1 MEKIKYFSIIITFF
15 LATTI
20 LLIGA
25 IKGQKGNPIYHQ
37 TQSERDSSVGSPF
50 ESSGTSSRYALIEAI
65 VEDRTFFFNKER
77 ARFSAPDF
85 VEYNG
90 KFFSI
95 FTPGVSFLG
104 IPFYLL
110 GKSIGLPQS
119 VTFLSSV
126 LLAILNV
133 FLVVRLALKLG
144 ATLYTALLSG
154 FIFLFA
160 TNSFSYAHT
169 LTQHHASVTLI
180 LLALLNVFGPRTFLK
195 NIWLGF
201 IIGAALLVDIPNILM
216 IFPVIFY
223 VILKHFRIDKI
234 NDQLKFTLKLKII
247 GLLISLLPL
256 IGLFVWYNHQ
266 LTGSYTK
273 IGQAIGRSDY
283 FEPSEV
289 REQNRLEKERKDV
302 FHKKFPLDTRDQL
315 SEFYILLVSNQRGW
329 LTYSPVILI
338 GALGIYYL
346 YKNEKTLAIVII
358 SAILSNI
365 TLYSLF
371 GGLGGWAFGPRYLI
385 PSAAILSSVLGI
397 AVVKFKRNI
406 LFILIFTILLAYSL
420 GVNTIGAMTTTQVP
434 PKVEAINLPNPIP
447 YTYEYNLQ
455 LIEKNFTSSLIYNLY
470 LSDKLTVKTF
480 LWGYYAIALTVIVSL
495 YLLILLEKLQK
506 KKLPKENL

>member
-1 MEKIKYFSIIITFF
+1 MKILKYLFIFIFCT
-15 LATTI
+15 LTLI
-20 LLIGA
+20 LVAVA

-37 TQSERDSSVGSPF
+37 TQSERNSSVGSPF

-65 VEDRTFFFNKER
+65 VEDRTFFFSKER

-110 GKSIGLPQS
+110 GKSIGLPQL
-119 VTFLSSV
+119 VTFLSTV
-126 LLAILNV
+126 MLAILNV
-133 FLVVRLALKLG
+133 ILIVRLALKLG
-144 ATLYTALLSG
+144 VTLYTALLSG

-160 TNSFSYAHT
+160 TNSLSYAHT
-169 LTQHHASVTLI
+169 LTQHHASATLI
-180 LLALLNVFGPRTFLK
+180 LLALLNVFGTRTFLK
-195 NIWLGF
+195 NVWLGF

-234 NDQLKFTLKLKII
+234 NDQLKFSLKLKII
-247 GLLISLLPL
+247 GLLIGLAPL
-256 IGLFVWYNHQ
+256 IGLFGWYNHQ

-283 FEPSEV
+283 FEPSDV
-289 REQNRLEKERKDV
+289 REQNRLEKEDQDEI
-302 FHKKFPLDTRDQL
+302 HKKFPLDTRDQL

-329 LTYSPVILI
+329 LIYSPVILI

-346 YKNEKTLAIVII
+346 YKNEKTLAIVIT

-365 TLYSLF
+365 IIYSLF

-397 AVVKFKRNI
+397 AVEKFKRNI
-406 LFILIFTILLAYSL
+406 VFILIFTVFTAYSL
-420 GVNTIGAMTTTQVP
+420 AVNIIGAITTTQVP
-434 PKVEAINLPNPIP
+434 PKVEAVNLVTPIP
-447 YTYEYNLQ
+447 YTYEYNLS
-455 LIEKNFTSSLIYNLY
+455 LIQKNFSSSLIYNLY

-480 LWGYYAIALTVIVSL
+480 LWGYYGIALAVIVSL
-495 YLLILLEKLQK
+495 YLLISLEKLQK